1 MDYDIIK
8 QSSFSRKGIFLCLLS
23 IGIIG
28 LLVRL
33 YFEPPSALTGDA
45 TNYFVYA
52 ADTGLKG
59 KLSDVYFLANSG
71 WSVLLSALF
80 SVTKYDDP
88 LFLMELQRSLSIFI
102 SVVTIIPVYLLCR
115 RFFNQS
121 YSLVGASLFLFQ
133 PHLIINSTLG
143 ITEPLFLFLGISSLT
158 LFLSN
163 NHKII
168 YASFAVMGLFTLI
181 RFEGLLFFAMLSI
194 MFFVK
199 YRNEKRYFLRY
210 PLVLAIYVLVL

>member
-1 MDYDIIK
+1 MNYDIIK
-8 QSSFSRKGIFLCLLS
+8 KDSFSRKRIFLCLLS

-33 YFEPPSALTGDA
+33 YFEPQTALTGDS
-45 TNYFVYA
+45 TNYFLYA

-71 WSVLLSALF
+71 WSLLLSTLF
-80 SVTKYDDP
+80 STTNYDDP

-102 SVVTIIPVYLLCR
+102 SVATIIPIYSLCR

-133 PHLIINSTLG
+133 PHIIINSSLG
-143 ITEPLFLFLGISSLT
+143 ITEPLFLFLGI
-158 LFLSN
+158 
-163 NHKII
+163 
-168 YASFAVMGLFTLI
+168 
-181 RFEGLLFFAMLSI
+181 
-194 MFFVK
+194 
-199 YRNEKRYFLRY
+199 
-210 PLVLAIYVLVL
+210 